1 MGKVKKKM
9 NLGVLGVNPYASKGV
24 PKSCLNKYNEQLGQC
39 LHMTRFLLWLHNEPQ
54 T

>member
-1 MGKVKKKM
+1 MGKVKKKV
-9 NLGVLGVNPYASKGV
+9 NLGVLGMNPYVSKGA

-39 LHMTRFLLWLHNEPQ
+39 LHMTRFLLWLHNEPP